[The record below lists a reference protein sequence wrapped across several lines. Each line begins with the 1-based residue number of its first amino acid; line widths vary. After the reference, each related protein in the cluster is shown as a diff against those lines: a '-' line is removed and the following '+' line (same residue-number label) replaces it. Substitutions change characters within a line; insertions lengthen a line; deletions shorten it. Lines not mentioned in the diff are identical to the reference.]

1 MDKQRPDPRRP
12 ETDLTK
18 REQAGSETTMIN
30 KSKSR
35 VEDFILLPVMAV
47 LWLILSAL
55 PASAQL
61 EIEINKGSRQAL
73 PIAISNL
80 EGNDISSQ
88 QIGADIG
95 DVIRNNLRRSGL
107 FVPINPQIF
116 PQQPEEI
123 GISPNLDSWR
133 STRAQALAAGK
144 STLTNDGRLRIEFRL
159 WDVAEQTQIEGLAY
173 STVPSNWRRIA
184 HIIADAIYER
194 LIGEPGFFDSRI
206 VYVAESGSAT
216 ERVKRLAIMDQD
228 GANQRYLT
236 DGSHLV
242 LTPRFS
248 PTSQEIT
255 YLSYVQGV
263 PRVFLY
269 NLNTG
274 QQETLGDFPG
284 MTFAPRFS
292 PDGNQ
297 VLMSLADEGNT
308 DVYAMDLR
316 SRRLQRLTENSAI
329 DTSPSYAPDSRKIV
343 FNSDRGGSQQLY
355 VMNSDGSNVNRIS
368 FGKGLY
374 ATPVWSPNGQWIA
387 FTRILESRFAIG
399 IMRPDGSDERIL
411 TEAFLV
417 EGPTWSPNGRML
429 AYFGQE
435 PSSSTGQAG
444 RTSLFMV
451 DTFSFTEEVIPTPT
465 DASDPAWSPKNP

>member
-1 MDKQRPDPRRP
+1 M
-12 ETDLTK
+12 L
-18 REQAGSETTMIN
+18 ASFWSNI
-30 KSKSR
+30 
-35 VEDFILLPVMAV
+35 AV
-47 LWLILSAL
+47 
-55 PASAQL
+55 AQV
-61 EIEINKGSRQAL
+61 EIEITRGSRQAL
-73 PIAISNL
+73 PIAISNF
-80 EGNDISSQ
+80 EGNDPSSD
-88 QIGADIG
+88 QIGRDIG

-107 FVPINPQIF
+107 FVSINPQIY
-116 PQQPEEI
+116 PQQPHEI
-123 GISPNLDSWR
+123 STSPDFQSWR
-133 STRAQALAAGK
+133 GTRAHALAAGK
-144 STLTNDGRLRIEFRL
+144 SMFTDDGRLRIEFRL
-159 WDVAEQTQIEGLAY
+159 WDVAEQAQIEGLAY

-184 HIIADAIYER
+184 HIITDAIYER

-206 VYVAESGSAT
+206 VYVAETGSST
-216 ERVKRLAIMDQD
+216 NRVKRLAIMDQD

-236 DGSHLV
+236 DGNHLV

-255 YLSYVQGV
+255 YLSYVGGT

-274 QQETLGDFPG
+274 QQEILGDFPG

-292 PDGNQ
+292 PNGNE
-297 VLMSLADEGNT
+297 VLMSLANGGNT
-308 DVYAMDLR
+308 DVYVMDLR
-316 SRRLQRLTENSAI
+316 SRQLRQLTTNPAI

-355 VMNSDGSNVNRIS
+355 VMNSDGSGVQRIS
-368 FGKGLY
+368 FGEGLY
-374 ATPVWSPNGQWIA
+374 ATPVWSPDGRWVA
-387 FTRILESRFAIG
+387 FTRILDGRFAIG
-399 IMRPDGSDERIL
+399 IMRPDGTDEKIL

-435 PSSSTGQAG
+435 PSGGNDEAG
-444 RTSLFMV
+444 RATLYMI